1 MCRSCKSLSK
11 DTPCR
16 AYLRRPAMARPAT
29 TLAAAFVRM
38 PPALFRS
45 ERWLM
50 NCELPSFGRRNHGWA
65 RRNVR
70 TICRPRADSYQSTAA
85 GHSRRP
91 VPGIRGIRAARL
103 PEHVCERARGLPVS
117 ASPHWSYGR
126 RHRPRLLM
134 KVPTLAWRQAPVHP
148 FCGEAARPACPA
160 AQTAPSCL
168 DLEVRSVACAN
179 RAEEKI
185 RRLMRHKLRN
195 SQEGVSSRQQ
205 V

>member
-85 GHSRRP
+85 RHSR
-91 VPGIRGIRAARL
+91 
-103 PEHVCERARGLPVS
+103 
-117 ASPHWSYGR
+117 
-126 RHRPRLLM
+126 RLLM
-134 KVPTLAWRQAPVHP
+134 KVPTLARRQAPVHP
-148 FCGEAARPACPA
+148 FCGEAARAACLA

-195 SQEGVSSRQQ
+195 SQEVVSSRQQ